1 MEISVERP
9 GEVAQSGHRIDS
21 APKRSKPIG
30 GSIQIRTCDDSPMDC
45 TSRGRVLFLLELVES
60 NKCPTWGQLAHL

>member
-30 GSIQIRTCDDSPMDC
+30 GSIQIEDRQFLENCVARERDSGKSTPRLMEY
-45 TSRGRVLFLLELVES
+45 FLE
-60 NKCPTWGQLAHL
+60 